1 MTMER
6 ALVNSAVDM
15 HGALVQQAEEPGLA
29 KVPAVDPAAAPATYS
44 AGGANGVR
52 TKPPS
57 EDGHGRKVTELRLE
71 LDRLSLE
78 QSLADFEVANARVV
92 DLTQRLVDAAEE
104 IRSLRTELDN
114 VRRAQGTLEAELS
127 RTRSTKAYRF
137 AEKVWELRRALNV

>member
-1 MTMER
+1 
-6 ALVNSAVDM
+6 M
-15 HGALVQQAEEPGLA
+15 HGGLVEQAEEPGLA
-29 KVPAVDPAAAPATYS
+29 KIPAVDPAPAAPATN
-44 AGGANGVR
+44 GANGAR
-52 TKPPS
+52 PKPTT
-57 EDGHGRKVTELRLE
+57 EDDHGRKVTELRLE

-78 QSLADFEVANARVV
+78 QALADFEVANARVV

>member
-6 ALVNSAVDM
+6 ALVNSAVDVQ
-15 HGALVQQAEEPGLA
+15 GALVQQAEEPGLA
-29 KVPAVDPAAAPATYS
+29 KVPAVDPAAI
-44 AGGANGVR
+44 GANGVR
-52 TKPPS
+52 AKPPS
-57 EDGHGRKVTELRLE
+57 EEGHGRKVTELRLE

-114 VRRAQGTLEAELS
+114 LRRAQGTLEAELS